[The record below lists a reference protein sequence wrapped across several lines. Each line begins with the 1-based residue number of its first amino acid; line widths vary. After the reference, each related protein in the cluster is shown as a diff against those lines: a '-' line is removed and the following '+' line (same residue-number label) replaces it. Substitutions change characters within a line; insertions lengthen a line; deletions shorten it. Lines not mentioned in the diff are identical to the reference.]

1 MKVSLKKE
9 PVQPAYSES
18 NRMTSSLPVF
28 IFVLVVPLVCMM
40 GAWTS
45 PSIAAPS
52 LSKES
57 MAQVYLGILLTV
69 WFWSQR
75 NIKVTTLSFSR
86 VTLLFFGLFVL
97 GTLSIFW
104 ATNVDF
110 FITRWLMWFCV
121 ATVFF
126 FGLKVEHNEKN
137 LNTIFNCLVVA
148 GTLVSLIGLAQYL
161 FSFGWLPMNN
171 NQPSSTFGN
180 KNMAG
185 QVIVLLWPFALFF
198 LFSNKTSKIGIWAYS
213 ICIAVM
219 LSYVFIILS
228 VGVLLSCF
236 LEILLIATILIVDG
250 SKRKGWFFWNLQ
262 KTFAVIFS
270 TLLFFVLC
278 NPATVGINPS
288 YERAEL
294 STKFSTVLSKA
305 RSTEG
310 AELAPRYKNFKDA
323 IEMIEEDPILGSG
336 LGSFFEKF
344 NNGGANHQQM
354 VGSRQVHNDTL
365 ELGVELGL
373 SGLSILMAIVLAM
386 CSCLVGILK
395 HSEGANRLGAVL
407 LTSAVTGS
415 VLNAQFSFPFSQVT
429 PLVIISLLVA
439 MLTRSAQ
446 QHSPAQI
453 IKKFKVSARFQK
465 YSFLVSASILIG
477 IIFLNI
483 QWISDYNAISENFG
497 NQSQLSPYIVKSK
510 VLNPEIIM
518 VLKEAAMVSRHVGAY
533 QGGLN
538 FLSPLIELWPTA
550 PVFAVLAVGLNEK
563 LSNLEETERWA
574 NVLVNSQPRDS
585 VLGELFLIEVYGQ
598 QGNLEG
604 LKGVYNKLSGL
615 PASFF
620 IAQPLVLDT
629 IIALSVVLGDEAQT
643 PLVYQQ
649 YIDLFPTTVKV
660 ETVMASYYYKLEQYG
675 RSLPHMR
682 KALDLDPGMADAVR
696 FKKTLE
702 EYSGSPLDEYHS
714 EL

>member
-1 MKVSLKKE
+1 MKVSLNKG
-9 PVQPAYSES
+9 PVQPAHSES
-18 NRMTSSLPVF
+18 NRMTSPLPVF

-45 PSIAAPS
+45 PSISAPS

-148 GTLVSLIGLAQYL
+148 GALVSLIGLAQYL
-161 FSFGWLPMNN
+161 FSFGWLPSVN
-171 NQPSSTFGN
+171 NQPASTFGN
-180 KNMAG
+180 KNLAG
-185 QVIVLLWPFALFF
+185 QAIVLLWPFALFF

-270 TLLFFVLC
+270 TLLFFILC
-278 NPATVGINPS
+278 NPTTVGINPS
-288 YERAEL
+288 YKTSEMQAR
-294 STKFSTVLSKA
+294 FSAALYKA
-305 RSTEG
+305 RPTEG

-344 NNGGANHQQM
+344 NNGGANHQHM
-354 VGSRQVHNDTL
+354 VGSQQIHNDTL

-415 VLNAQFSFPFSQVT
+415 VLNAQFSFPFQLVT

-550 PVFAVLAVGLNEK
+550 PVIATIAVGLNDK
-563 LSNLEETERWA
+563 LPNLEETERWA
-574 NVLVNSQPRDS
+574 NVLVDSQPRDS

-604 LKGVYNKLSGL
+604 LKGIYNKLSGL

-660 ETVMASYYYKLEQYG
+660 ETVMAAYFYKLEQHG

-682 KALDLDPGMADAVR
+682 KALDLAPGMADAVR
-696 FKKTLE
+696 FKKILE